1 MVLGLVPDALE
12 KRNLSSKSFVNFCE
26 LFVASSVEREMGL
39 EPTTTCL
46 EGRGSTTELLPRP
59 SQPILDTPDP
69 RVKAPTQA
77 RVGATTR
84 GSEVR

>member
-1 MVLGLVPDALE
+1 MVM
-12 KRNLSSKSFVNFCE
+12 
-26 LFVASSVEREMGL
+26 VEREMGF

-69 RVKAPTQA
+69 RVKALGRA
-77 RVGATTR
+77 RVGRATW